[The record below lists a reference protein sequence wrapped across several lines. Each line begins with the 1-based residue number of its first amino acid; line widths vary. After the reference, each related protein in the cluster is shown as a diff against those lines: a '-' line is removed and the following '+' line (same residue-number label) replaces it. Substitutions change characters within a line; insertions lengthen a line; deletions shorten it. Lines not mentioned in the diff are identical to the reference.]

1 MIVHEHTSEVAP
13 MKRRVCKSWCLTKLV
28 TLIALVVLQA
38 CSEMVVCYAQEKRQA
53 KQYQSSVQPAPE
65 STGLNV
71 VVSPREDYRI
81 GPSDVIEIQ
90 VEDAPELSRTFRVS
104 ADGVIIMPFL
114 GHLTAKDKT
123 AQELADAITGGLRGQ
138 YLNEPM
144 VRVTVNQINSCT
156 FFIQGAVRRPGLYQI
171 EGQTTLLKLITV
183 AGGLNEN
190 HGSTAFI
197 IRQLNADTRGKQSI
211 GDSEGERH
219 LKQVESE
226 PDGAESSNATP
237 KYDLMK
243 VNINSLLKGSFDQN
257 AVVEPTDIVYIPP
270 ADIFFVAGEVNAP
283 GSFPLRE
290 GTTLRQAIT
299 LAQGMTF
306 RAAAGRGTIFREDP
320 KTSNRQEI
328 KVDINAVMNGKSPDI
343 AVQPDDI
350 IIVPNSRAKS
360 VTDTILKA
368 FGVNAWR
375 FPRAY

>member
-1 MIVHEHTSEVAP
+1 
-13 MKRRVCKSWCLTKLV
+13 
-28 TLIALVVLQA
+28 
-38 CSEMVVCYAQEKRQA
+38 
-53 KQYQSSVQPAPE
+53 
-65 STGLNV
+65 
-71 VVSPREDYRI
+71 
-81 GPSDVIEIQ
+81 VIEIQ